1 MSNYPDGMTSRDWA
15 HIDGIEHHE
24 ECPYHDDFQGIN
36 NVGECYC
43 GVVISEIGDDDDI
56 CVCDCMCDTLYPSKY
71 DIELERL
78 GL

>member
-15 HIDGIEHHE
+15 YLDGEEHPE
-24 ECPYHDDFQGIN
+24 DCPQYKDYDRDCEC
-36 NVGECYC
+36 E
-43 GVVISEIGDDDDI
+43 
-56 CVCDCMCDTLYPSKY
+56 TLSKY